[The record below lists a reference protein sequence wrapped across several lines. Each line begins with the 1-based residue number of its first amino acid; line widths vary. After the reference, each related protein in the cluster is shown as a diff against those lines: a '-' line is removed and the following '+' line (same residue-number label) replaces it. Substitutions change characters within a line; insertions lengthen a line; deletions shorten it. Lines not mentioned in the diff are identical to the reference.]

1 MAALLSAKQEL
12 VLRPGTDI
20 DKYKKLVL
28 TKKTGRTDHK
38 LVRSIL
44 MEIATVYGVASD
56 FGKYDKG
63 RMIRRRL
70 LEVVDSTTDESV
82 KQVRKSVKQTSGKVD
97 KGMVTDP
104 TATSLVELEAKVDN
118 LTKGLAT
125 LMGWLAEQQL
135 AASDKS

>member
-28 TKKTGRTDHK
+28 NKKSGRTDHK

-44 MEIATVYGVASD
+44 MEVAEIYGVASD

-63 RMIRRRL
+63 RIIRRRL
-70 LEVVDSTTDESV
+70 VEVVDSTTDLKV
-82 KQVRKSVKQTSGKVD
+82 KKVTKSPKLTSGKVD
-97 KGMVTDP
+97 KGMITE
-104 TATSLVELEAKVDN
+104 ASFEALVSKVDDLAAAMALLAKVI
-118 LTKGLAT
+118 A
-125 LMGWLAEQQL
+125 
-135 AASDKS
+135 DKS

>member
-1 MAALLSAKQEL
+1 MAAVLSAKQEL

-28 TKKTGRTDHK
+28 NAKSGRTDHK

-44 MEIATVYGVASD
+44 MEVAEIYGVASD

-70 LEVVDSTTDESV
+70 VEVVDSTTDLQV
-82 KQVRKSVKQTSGKVD
+82 KKVRKSPKLTSGKVD
-97 KGMVTDP
+97 KGMVTEEAFGELVSKVDDLA
-104 TATSLVELEAKVDN
+104 TAMALLAKVI
-118 LTKGLAT
+118 A
-125 LMGWLAEQQL
+125 
-135 AASDKS
+135 DKS

>member
-28 TKKTGRTDHK
+28 NKKTGRTDHK

>member
-1 MAALLSAKQEL
+1 MAAVLSAKQEL

-28 TKKTGRTDHK
+28 NAKSGRTDHK

-44 MEIATVYGVASD
+44 MEVAEIYGVASD

-82 KQVRKSVKQTSGKVD
+82 RQVSKSPKLTSGKVD
-97 KGMVTDP
+97 KGMITE
-104 TATSLVELEAKVDN
+104 ASFEALVSKVDDLAAAMALLAKVI
-118 LTKGLAT
+118 A
-125 LMGWLAEQQL
+125 
-135 AASDKS
+135 DKS

>member
-28 TKKTGRTDHK
+28 NKKTGRTDHK

-82 KQVRKSVKQTSGKVD
+82 RQVSKSPKLTSGKVD
-97 KGMVTDP
+97 KGMITE
-104 TATSLVELEAKVDN
+104 ASFEALVSKVDDLAAAMALLAKVI
-118 LTKGLAT
+118 A
-125 LMGWLAEQQL
+125 
-135 AASDKS
+135 DKS

>member
-1 MAALLSAKQEL
+1 MAALLSAKQKL

-28 TKKTGRTDHK
+28 SKKSGRTDHK
-38 LVRSIL
+38 MVRTIL
-44 MEIATVYGVASD
+44 LEVAEIYGVASD

-82 KQVRKSVKQTSGKVD
+82 AKVRKSVKQTGGKVD
-97 KGMVTDP
+97 KGMVTEEAFGELVSKVDDLA
-104 TATSLVELEAKVDN
+104 TAMALLAKVI
-118 LTKGLAT
+118 A
-125 LMGWLAEQQL
+125 
-135 AASDKS
+135 DKS

>member
-1 MAALLSAKQEL
+1 MPTALTAKQEL

-28 TKKTGRTDHK
+28 NKKSGRTDHK
-38 LVRSIL
+38 MVRTIL
-44 MEIATVYGVASD
+44 LEVAEIYGVARD

-82 KQVRKSVKQTSGKVD
+82 AQIRQSVKQTGGKVD
-97 KGMVTDP
+97 LGMVTEEAFGKLVSKVDDLA
-104 TATSLVELEAKVDN
+104 TAMALLAKVV
-118 LTKGLAT
+118 A
-125 LMGWLAEQQL
+125 
-135 AASDKS
+135 DKS

>member
-28 TKKTGRTDHK
+28 NKKTGRTDHK

-82 KQVRKSVKQTSGKVD
+82 KQVQKSVKQTSGKVD
-97 KGMVTDP
+97 LGMVTEEAFGKLVSKVDDLA
-104 TATSLVELEAKVDN
+104 TAMALLAKVV
-118 LTKGLAT
+118 A
-125 LMGWLAEQQL
+125 
-135 AASDKS
+135 DKS